1 MEDNGNA
8 NDNDRILAELIS
20 LGAEIAFPA
29 GGSAIGAMIGD
40 PIGAAVGSAVGTA
53 VAKAV
58 QLVVGEFANRHLS
71 QRERIRVEEG
81 YRFARN
87 RLSEN
92 LKEGRAVRGDGFF
105 DCDVSGRSS
114 AHEILETALIKCKNE
129 PQEKKCKYV
138 AYIFA
143 NVAFRPDVSPAS
155 AAYLLQIAERLTYR
169 QLCLISLVK
178 RANEVSF
185 RVAWGNL
192 LSSTRRREHP
202 DPSFISELA
211 ALSEFIH
218 AMGNTSEPPYLDKL
232 GLLCYEMMSL
242 DEIPMS
248 DLLEIVSLIKGREQ

>member
-1 MEDNGNA
+1 MA
-8 NDNDRILAELIS
+8 
-20 LGAEIAFPA
+20 
-29 GGSAIGAMIGD
+29 
-40 PIGAAVGSAVGTA
+40 
-53 VAKAV
+53 
-58 QLVVGEFANRHLS
+58 
-71 QRERIRVEEG
+71 
-81 YRFARN
+81 
-87 RLSEN
+87 
-92 LKEGRAVRGDGFF
+92 
-105 DCDVSGRSS
+105 C
-114 AHEILETALIKCKNE
+114 
-129 PQEKKCKYV
+129 
-138 AYIFA
+138 IFA